1 MTTTT
6 EDKIMRKIT
15 SNAINAFM
23 NNNKFSESNTRV
35 ILNDGQTELW
45 LYNTLI
51 ARCTDGKYYV
61 TNGGYETNTTKER
74 LNGLLIAL
82 DAPKIYQKNFNWF
95 YDRENGERRD
105 FDYDKQDN
113 GFISVDYMKGI

>member
-1 MTTTT
+1 
-6 EDKIMRKIT
+6 MRKIT
-15 SNAINAFM
+15 QDAV
-23 NNNKFSESNTRV
+23 NKFMDNKPFKRDNTRV
-35 ILNDGQTELW
+35 ILRCGQTELW

-95 YDRENGERRD
+95 YDREDGERRD

-113 GFISVDYMKGI
+113 GFVSVDYMRGVEND